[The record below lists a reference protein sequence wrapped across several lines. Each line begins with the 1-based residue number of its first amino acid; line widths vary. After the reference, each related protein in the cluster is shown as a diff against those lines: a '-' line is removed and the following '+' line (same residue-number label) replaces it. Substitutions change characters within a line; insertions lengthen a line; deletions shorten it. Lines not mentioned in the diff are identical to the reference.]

1 MPAPTPT
8 PQSPAEPNW
17 RAAITPYVAPDM
29 RRALLQLATTAL
41 PFILIMAGMLVALH
55 YGILAA
61 LLLFPVAAMLLVRL
75 FMFQHDCG
83 HGSFFKARWAND
95 LLGWV
100 LGVLTL
106 TPYLAWRGEHAIHHA
121 GAGNLDRRGVG
132 DITTLTVPEY
142 LALSRRRRC
151 AYRFYRNPLVLFG
164 LGPVWLF
171 LITNRIPSGSP
182 RRNWREWL
190 SVLGTNLAIAALLA
204 SLMLVTDP
212 LTVLLSWLPVM
223 LLAATIGVWLFY
235 VQHQFEPMYWEPKS
249 SWDFRAAALK
259 GASFYDLPL
268 VLHWCTGNIGFHHI
282 HHLCSRIPNYRLRE
296 CFEANA
302 QFQDAPRLTLRS
314 SLGCIRLALWDAE
327 QRSMISFRKLRARA
341 KTAALRRNAAAAMAF
356 PVAAY
361 ALVPAHDPQRRDHP
375 QDD

>member
-1 MPAPTPT
+1 MPT
-8 PQSPAEPNW
+8 PQSPAEPTW
-17 RAAITPYVAPDM
+17 RAAVTPYLKPDM
-29 RRALLQLATTAL
+29 GRALVQLATTAL
-41 PFILIMAGMLVALH
+41 PFIIIMAGMLIGLY

-61 LLLFPVAAMLLVRL
+61 LLLFPIAGMLLVRL

-106 TPYLAWRGEHAIHHA
+106 TPYIAWRGEHAVHHA

-142 LALSRRRRC
+142 LALSWRRRF

-164 LGPVWLF
+164 IGPVWLF
-171 LITNRIPSGSP
+171 LISNRIPSGSP
-182 RRNWREWL
+182 RRNWRGWL
-190 SVLGTNLAIAALLA
+190 SVLGTNLAIAAILA
-204 SLMLVTDP
+204 VLMLVTDP

-235 VQHQFEPMYWEPKS
+235 VQHQFEPMYWEPKA
-249 SWDFRAAALK
+249 SWDFRSAALK
-259 GASFYDLPL
+259 GASFYDLPR
-268 VLHWCTGNIGFHHI
+268 VLHWFTGNIGFHHI
-282 HHLCSRIPNYRLRE
+282 HHLSSRIPNYRLRE
-296 CFEANA
+296 CHEANA
-302 QFQDAPRLTLRS
+302 QFQNAPRLTLRS

-327 QRSMISFRKLRARA
+327 QRSMISFRKLPARA
-341 KTAALRRNAAAAMAF
+341 KTASIRRNAVASMAF

-361 ALVPAHDPQRRDHP
+361 ALVPAHDPQRRDLP